1 MAKPEAAATAT
12 IASFLQQLA
21 TANTENTNTNTN
33 THEANT
39 NTITNAADTKYSYW
53 N

>member
-21 TANTENTNTNTN
+21 TADAENTNTHTN

-39 NTITNAADTKYSYW
+39 NTITNAADTKYSY
-53 N
+53 

>member
-21 TANTENTNTNTN
+21 TANTENTNTNT
-33 THEANT
+33 HEANT
-39 NTITNAADTKYSYW
+39 NTITNAADTKYSY
-53 N
+53 

>member
-21 TANTENTNTNTN
+21 TANTANTENTNTN

-39 NTITNAADTKYSYW
+39 NTITNAADSKYSY
-53 N
+53 